1 MKSIDCITFK
11 FIDMKKNVLFI
22 VMALFLCVTAQ
33 AQIVSSRSVSISS
46 KPERPTETLWYL
58 RGGLNMAGLAGD
70 GAEGLDRKAA
80 YSFAY
85 GFQKPISTLGAYWGM
100 DFGLGSRGYKVDEI
114 KALIK
119 RERNDVRLLSGEKL
133 SLDKKRHIGLKK
145 TISGKREGKLLFS
158 LSRNHFIIFD
168 FRALNAVVLNI
179 EGGGIKHSA
188 NIPIPKEMEF
198 SLSLFY
204 ESPVLEMFL
213 NNRRFD
219 LLVNSKY
226 FPLVSRIYSEHRKE
240 FESISVVDLSKINPD
255 LKASENSLYYKL
267 DVSSST
273 KESAKI

>member
-58 RGGLNMAGLAGD
+58 RGGLNMAGLAGN

-114 KALIK
+114 KALVHNVNVSPFTFGWKYGITD
-119 RERNDVRLLSGEKL
+119 EIAIDG
-133 SLDKKRHIGLKK
+133 HIGAFVSFDYL
-145 TISGKREGKLLFS
+145 GKMKDDDNSIS
-158 LSRNHFIIFD
+158 LSDWDDMGMDWN
-168 FRALNAVVLNI
+168 
-179 EGGGIKHSA
+179 
-188 NIPIPKEMEF
+188 
-198 SLSLFY
+198 
-204 ESPVLEMFL
+204 
-213 NNRRFD
+213 RFD
-219 LLVNSKY
+219 AGMNIGFGVWYDRFNLDFTFQRGFV
-226 FPLVSRIYSEHRKE
+226 EA
-240 FESISVVDLSKINPD
+240 VDEGEAYTSNIMLR
-255 LKASENSLYYKL
+255 LGVAF
-267 DVSSST
+267 
-273 KESAKI
+273 